1 MKFVHPQLVH
11 HDRGMSSKKMTV
23 AHPEVSVCW
32 LAGILPRSAASF
44 HVDRVVQECEPVL
57 LDWTI
62 FLVSPEIEAGL
73 LDGGLGISTAWSVSR
88 YRFDAEI
95 SAACST
101 VATSSIFLRSNR
113 HLGL

>member
-1 MKFVHPQLVH
+1 MW
-11 HDRGMSSKKMTV
+11 V
-23 AHPEVSVCW
+23 AHLKVSGFR
-32 LAGILPRSAASF
+32 LAEYLPRSAASF
-44 HVDRVVQECEPVL
+44 LVDRVVQECEPVL

-73 LDGGLGISTAWSVSR
+73 LDGGLDISTAWSVSR

-101 VATSSIFLRSNR
+101 VATSSVFLRSNFHSR
-113 HLGL
+113 L